1 MVGVGVV
8 GLVVV
13 VVQEDLELALV
24 YLSPQVLIIRSLLE
38 GLELAVLRPQEPQAL
53 VAAADLLQ
61 YLALLRLPP
70 LHRLAEAVVEVM
82 VIRADQV
89 LTE

>member
-1 MVGVGVV
+1 MVV

-13 VVQEDLELALV
+13 VGPVVLELELV
-24 YLSPQVLIIRSLLE
+24 YLSPQVLIIQSLLE
-38 GLELAVLRPQEPQAL
+38 GLELAALLPQEPRAL

-70 LHRLAEAVVEVM
+70 LHRLAAAVVEVM